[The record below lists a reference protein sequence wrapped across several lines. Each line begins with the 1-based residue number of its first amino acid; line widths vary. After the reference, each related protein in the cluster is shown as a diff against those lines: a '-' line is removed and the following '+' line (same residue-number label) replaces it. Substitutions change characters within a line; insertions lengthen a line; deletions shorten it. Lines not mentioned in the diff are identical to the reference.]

1 MKKQN
6 NNQTFPDIGV
16 DPPSFQIDMSKFGV
30 LEDGDVPDEPTMKV
44 DKDNNSLL
52 LKKIKQQFSEG
63 ATWEKLSSLSGM
75 SVPEVQELISRYGW
89 IRDSEVLINAAVG
102 FEIAL
107 PNGKEGSTKT
117 KVTLQNLSMVD
128 FSLSTLIILMNAMRS
143 EIQTQLLSGP
153 NFKFECQKFGV
164 KSIKDFTS
172 AMCQLIDRRE
182 ALVGKLPDID
192 SGNDFFAKMKKVI
205 AKIDKNGPE
214 YIEGFQ
220 RSVPQPVEYS
230 GKAESTAEDLGTI
243 LANKERRDFVSG
255 GQENLII

>member
-1 MKKQN
+1 MNKQN
-6 NNQTFPDIGV
+6 NNKTFPDIGV
-16 DPPSFQIDMSKFGV
+16 DPPSFSINMAQFGV
-30 LEDGDVPDEPTMKV
+30 LEDGDVPDEPTMAI
-44 DKDNNSLL
+44 DKDNNSQL
-52 LKKIKQQFSEG
+52 LKKIKKQFSEG
-63 ATWEKLSSLSGM
+63 ATWEQLASLSGL
-75 SVPEVQELISRYGW
+75 SVHEVQELISRYGW

-102 FEIAL
+102 FEITL
-107 PNGKEGSTKT
+107 PSGKEGSTKT

-128 FSLSTLIILMNAMRS
+128 YMASTLIMLANAMRS
-143 EIQTQLLSGP
+143 EVQTQLLNGDK
-153 NFKFECQKFGV
+153 FKFECQKFGV

-205 AKIDKNGPE
+205 AKIEKEGPLAL
-214 YIEGFQ
+214 EGFQ

-243 LANKERRDFVSG
+243 LANKERRDFISG

>member
-1 MKKQN
+1 MKRNTNKA
-6 NNQTFPDIGV
+6 FPDTEV
-16 DPPSFQIDMSKFGV
+16 NPPSFEINMSKFGII
-30 LEDGDVPDEPTMKV
+30 EDGDVPDNPTMKI

-52 LKKIKQQFSEG
+52 LRRIKQQFSEG

-75 SVPEVQELISRYGW
+75 SVKEVQELIARYGW
-89 IRDSEVLINAAVG
+89 IRDSEILINSAIG

-107 PNGKEGSTKT
+107 PDGKEGSIKT

-143 EIQTQLLSGP
+143 DIQTQLLSGS

-182 ALVGKLPDID
+182 DLIGKLPDID
-192 SGNDFFAKMKKVI
+192 AGNDFFAKMKKVI
-205 AKIDKNGPE
+205 AKIDKGGPG

-230 GKAESTAEDLGTI
+230 GKAESTAEDLDTL
-243 LANKERRDFVSG
+243 LANKERRDFISG